1 MPNVN
6 VERAKQLVRASA
18 LAYENDE
25 NAVKGSKH
33 FAGSKLIDNPH
44 LKKLTN
50 GIDSVLIGQTDF
62 GVVVAFR
69 GTLPP
74 TETDPV
80 KAIKVALDWLND
92 VDLVLRDVPYSA
104 GKVHDGFRKSLDNLW
119 DNGHLF
125 ALVQAAA
132 EGGRRV
138 FFTGHSK
145 GGALAALAARRFK
158 AAGVTPAGVITFGAP
173 RVGDEKFASTYAV
186 EVPNHW
192 RFEHQ
197 DDVVPHLPPWPAV
210 MLALQALAQF
220 VDLSAL
226 LKAKVTKPFGHYQS
240 VGKLCFLD
248 WSNQLDESDSILLE
262 FKREGRLIIAGKE
275 LITDH
280 FIDATHLSAGKL
292 GYVETVDLI

>member
-1 MPNVN
+1 VN

-18 LAYENDE
+18 LAYENGIGV
-25 NAVKGSKH
+25 VKASPH
-33 FAGSKLIDNPH
+33 FTGSKLIDNPQ
-44 LKKLTN
+44 LQPLAV

-62 GVVVAFR
+62 GVAVAFR

-80 KAIKVALDWLND
+80 KAIEVALDWLNNG
-92 VDLVLRDVPYSA
+92 DLVLREVPYSA

-119 DNGHLF
+119 DNGNLF
-125 ALVQAAA
+125 SLVQTAAQ
-132 EGGRRV
+132 GGRRV

-158 AAGVTPAGVITFGAP
+158 AAGVIPAGVITFGAP
-173 RVGDEKFASTYAV
+173 RVGDEKFASTYDV

-197 DDVVPHLPPWPAV
+197 DDVAPHLPPRPAV
-210 MLALQALAQF
+210 MHALKTLAQF
-220 VDLSAL
+220 GALSTF
-226 LKAKVTKPFGHYQS
+226 LKTKITQPFGHYMS
-240 VGKLCFLD
+240 VGRQCFLD
-248 WSNQLDESDSILLE
+248 WDDELDESDSIWLE
-262 FKREGRLIIAGKE
+262 IEREGHLIIAGAE

-280 FIDATHLSAGKL
+280 FLDATHLSAGKL
-292 GYVETVDLI
+292 GYVETVDRI